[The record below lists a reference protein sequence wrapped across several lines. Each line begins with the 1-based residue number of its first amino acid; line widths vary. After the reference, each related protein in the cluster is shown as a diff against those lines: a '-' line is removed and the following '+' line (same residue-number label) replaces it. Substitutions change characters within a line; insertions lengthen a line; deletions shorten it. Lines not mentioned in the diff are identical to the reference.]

1 MRKYI
6 LYFVT
11 VLMLVGCSSKV
22 PSVNEYTLLSHS
34 IIEKQSTP
42 KSSKNLTVASVK
54 SIASLSTKNIIY
66 LHENGETASYLY
78 SRWSDTPSV
87 LIQRSLLSS
96 LYEEHLFV
104 SLSPAT
110 SSAQADWVLESDLNA
125 FYHRFSKNGSDGY
138 IDITY
143 RLIDARTK
151 RPLASKR
158 FMISSPSSSMDAQ
171 GGVEALKKSTLELNR
186 QVIQWLN
193 TLIKETK

>member
-1 MRKYI
+1 MRAYI
-6 LYFVT
+6 LYCITAFM
-11 VLMLVGCSSKV
+11 VLGCSSKA
-22 PSVNEYTLLSHS
+22 PSVNEYTLLSPP
-34 IIEKQSTP
+34 IFVKKNAP
-42 KSSKNLTVASVK
+42 KSSKSLTVSSVK
-54 SIASLSTKNIIY
+54 SLASLSTKNIIY
-66 LHENGETASYLY
+66 LYENGESAPYLY

-87 LIQRSLLSS
+87 LIQRALLSS
-96 LYEEHLFV
+96 LNEENLFA

-125 FYHRFSKNGSDGY
+125 FYHRFSKEASEGY